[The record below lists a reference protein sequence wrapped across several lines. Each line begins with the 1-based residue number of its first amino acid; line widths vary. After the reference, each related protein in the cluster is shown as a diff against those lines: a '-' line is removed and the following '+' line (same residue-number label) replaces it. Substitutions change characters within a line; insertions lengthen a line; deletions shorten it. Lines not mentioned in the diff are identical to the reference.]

1 MEKSLFNRL
10 HLIVLAVATA
20 GLIVLAVLNLRQES
34 EFQQPDDGVWW
45 REVQG
50 GLEAVK
56 VLPDSPAQRAGI
68 QEGDLL
74 TGAEVLPDTAAQRS
88 EVQTQDLLSG
98 EKPLGTNSV
107 QQTEAQGKPDSGK
120 IAAAN
125 SSKPIERPAKKASG
139 KGAKKG
145 LAESGKEPEARS
157 NGELLPKGAGELL
170 RMSPIAHLSDL
181 EHVLYRAGIYGNAG
195 YAITRGGVP
204 LDTPVG
210 VIPEPLDRGL
220 AQAQRII
227 GLVYLAIGIY
237 VLFRRWTAA
246 RATHFYLFC
255 LVSFAL
261 CTLKYTGELNGL
273 DWTVFW
279 LNVVAEALQPALF
292 LHFALTFPE
301 ERLKNIRRRWLLPLI
316 YAPGAGLLGLWLWAI
331 GTRQAT
337 GLLKHRLDQTGT
349 AYDVAFYVLAALLF
363 LLSYRRADTPLLR
376 QQLKWVTRGTLLAV
390 LPFTLFSAVPFLLDL
405 HPPRLLTDLAGLSL
419 VFLPLTFSWAIVR
432 YRLMDTDLIFKRGVA
447 YTLATGLLL
456 GAYFGVIAL
465 ISVVVHNVMPEAVRE
480 WGLVIA
486 ILVTAAIFDPLKR
499 RIQGWVDRAF
509 DRHRYDYRK
518 ALVEFG
524 RGLSSETDLEAL
536 LNSIVERLPR
546 TLLVARVA
554 VFLMRDSGRLRL
566 AAAHGLPVEVSV
578 AQDRFGNDRG
588 GKGSLQLGFL
598 DFDQAQDHSHI
609 FLENAQA
616 ALYLPPDQQ
625 RTAALLDLN
634 YYLPCRVQDGATT
647 RTIAVIG
654 LGRTIGGDFLSSED
668 VELLESLASYIGIAL
683 QNASLYARLEAKIG
697 EFERLKEF
705 NENIVESI
713 NVGILALDLN
723 DRIESWNAQMEAMY
737 ALSRAEA
744 LGQEL
749 GSVFP
754 TDFVDAID
762 SFRSEQGVHHL
773 YKFRLTTRA
782 GEQRMVNIAI
792 APLLSRDFISVGRI
806 ILVDDITE
814 RVSLESQLAQADKLS
829 SIGLLAAGVAHE
841 INTPLAVIS
850 SYAQMLAKQLK
861 ADARLGPVLDKITQ
875 QSFRAAEI
883 ANGLLNFSR
892 TSTTEFRETNLNQ
905 VIRDTLSLLEHQFKT
920 AQISVDLDLVE
931 ELPPINGNPGKL
943 QQVFLNLLLNAKEA
957 MPEGG
962 RLRVATAVNGHVE
975 AIVTDT
981 GAGIAPEHLKRIYD
995 PFFTTKM
1002 TPKLGDRRGTGLG
1015 LSVSYGI
1022 IQEHAGKNHVE
1033 SAVGAGTTF
1042 HLEFPLLRNSVHA

>member
-1 MEKSLFNRL
+1 METSLFNRL
-10 HLIVLAVATA
+10 QATLLAIATA
-20 GLIVLAVLNLRQES
+20 GLILLAILNFRQEA

-56 VLPDSPAQRAGI
+56 VLPDSPGQRAGI
-68 QEGDLL
+68 QEHDLL
-74 TGAEVLPDTAAQRS
+74 SGAAVLRDAPAQRTS
-88 EVQTQDLLSG
+88 METQDLLPG
-98 EKPLGTNSV
+98 DKPPAVNP
-107 QQTEAQGKPDSGK
+107 AQLPG
-120 IAAAN
+120 I
-125 SSKPIERPAKKASG
+125 RP
-139 KGAKKG
+139 
-145 LAESGKEPEARS
+145 KEP
-157 NGELLPKGAGELL
+157 LP
-170 RMSPIAHLSDL
+170 MSSIVHLSDL
-181 EHVLYRAGIYGNAG
+181 EHVLYRTGIYEKAS
-195 YAITRGGVP
+195 YAITRAGIP
-204 LDTPVG
+204 LDTPVV

-220 AQAQRII
+220 AQAQRAI

-237 VLFRRWTAA
+237 VLFRRWGAA

-261 CTLKYTGELNGL
+261 CTLKYTGELNLL

-279 LNVVAEALQPALF
+279 LNVAAEALQPALL
-292 LHFALTFPE
+292 LHFALSFPE
-301 ERLKNIRRRWLLPLI
+301 ERFKNIHRSWLLPLI
-316 YAPGAGLLGLWLWAI
+316 YAPGAGLLGLWIWAFE
-331 GTRQAT
+331 TREAT
-337 GLLKHRLDQTGT
+337 GLLKHSLEQKGA
-349 AYDVAFYVLAALLF
+349 AYDAAFYVLAALLF
-363 LLSYRRADTPLLR
+363 MRSYSRANTPLLR
-376 QQLKWVTRGTLLAV
+376 QQLKWVTRGTVLAV
-390 LPFTLFSAVPFLLDL
+390 LPFTLFYAIPFLFDW
-405 HPPRLLTDLAGLSL
+405 HPYKLLTDLAGLSP
-419 VFLPLTFSWAIVR
+419 VILPLTFSWAIVR

-465 ISVVVHNVMPEAVRE
+465 ISVVVHNAMPEAVRE

-518 ALVEFG
+518 ALVDFG

-536 LNSIVERLPR
+536 LESIVERLPR

-554 VFLMRDSGRLRL
+554 VFLVEDSGRLRL
-566 AAAHGLPVEVSV
+566 AAGHGLPAEVSSAKV
-578 AQDRFGNDRG
+578 RLARG
-588 GKGSLQLGFL
+588 SIEPDSLALGFL
-598 DFDQAQDHSHI
+598 DFDQAKDHSHI
-609 FLENAQA
+609 FLENAQQ
-616 ALYLPPDQQ
+616 ALHLPADQQ

-634 YYLPCRVQDGATT
+634 YYLPCRVPGNQIKDGAAQ

-683 QNASLYARLEAKIG
+683 QNASLYARLETKIG

-713 NVGILALDLN
+713 NVGILALDLD

-737 ALSRAEA
+737 AFSRAEA
-744 LGQEL
+744 IGQEL
-749 GSVFP
+749 RSVFP
-754 TDFVDAID
+754 AEFVDALD
-762 SFRSEQGVHHL
+762 SFRNEQGVHHL

-782 GEQRMVNIAI
+782 GEQRTANIAV
-792 APLLSRDFISVGRI
+792 APLLSRDFVSVGRI

-850 SYAQMLAKQLK
+850 SYAQMLSKQLK
-861 ADARLGPVLDKITQ
+861 GDQRLGPVLDKITQ

-905 VIRDTLSLLEHQFKT
+905 VIRDTLSLLEHQFKK
-920 AQISVDLDLVE
+920 AQINVVLDLVE
-931 ELPPINGNPGKL
+931 ELPTINGNPGKL

-957 MPEGG
+957 MPNGG
-962 RLRVATAVNGHVE
+962 SLRVATLVNGHVE
-975 AIVTDT
+975 ALVADS

-995 PFFTTKM
+995 PFFTTKT
-1002 TPKLGDRRGTGLG
+1002 TPKPGDRRGTGLG

-1022 IQEHAGKNHVE
+1022 IQEHAGKIHVE
-1033 SAVGAGTTF
+1033 SAIGSGTTF